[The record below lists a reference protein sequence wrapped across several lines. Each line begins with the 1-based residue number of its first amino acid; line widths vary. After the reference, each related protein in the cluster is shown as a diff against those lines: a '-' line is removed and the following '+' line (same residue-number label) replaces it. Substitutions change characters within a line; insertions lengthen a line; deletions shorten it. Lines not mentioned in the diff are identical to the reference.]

1 MGGLVGLMVGG
12 ATVGRKVYGWWMG
25 EWMVSGWVDLM
36 VGGWGQCWVD
46 GWEEGVWLVD
56 G

>member
-1 MGGLVGLMVGG
+1 MGGVSVGLM
-12 ATVGRKVYGWWMG
+12 VGRKVYGWWMG